1 MEKVIAIVGATATG
15 KSQVAIDLALKLQG
29 EIVSADSAQVYRG
42 LDIGTAKVT
51 VGEMR
56 GVPHH
61 LIDIVGPET
70 DYNAAMFCQD
80 AKLAFKQIK
89 TAGKYPIL
97 CGGSGLYINSLL
109 YQGYD
114 LGSTMGN
121 PEKRAYYQGLE
132 REKGA
137 GYLYELLKTKFPVR
151 ASKIH
156 PHDYQR
162 ILRALEMQEDIP
174 VEGQNLWRTNY
185 DLRIFGLS
193 RNRASLYQAI
203 EKRVDLMFAQG
214 LVGEVQAA
222 LAAGYSPTGNAMAA
236 LGYKEILPLLRGE
249 YTQDFASDLLKKN
262 TRHFAKR
269 QITWFKR
276 DPNIKW
282 LEVDDDTPQNIA
294 QNIFMALKQEKYV
307 N

>member
-1 MEKVIAIVGATATG
+1 
-15 KSQVAIDLALKLQG
+15 
-29 EIVSADSAQVYRG
+29 
-42 LDIGTAKVT
+42 
-51 VGEMR
+51 
-56 GVPHH
+56 
-61 LIDIVGPET
+61 
-70 DYNAAMFCQD
+70 
-80 AKLAFKQIK
+80 
-89 TAGKYPIL
+89 
-97 CGGSGLYINSLL
+97 
-109 YQGYD
+109 
-114 LGSTMGN
+114 
-121 PEKRAYYQGLE
+121 
-132 REKGA
+132 
-137 GYLYELLKTKFPVR
+137 
-151 ASKIH
+151 
-156 PHDYQR
+156 
-162 ILRALEMQEDIP
+162 MQEDIP

-193 RNRASLYQAI
+193 RNRATLYQAI

-214 LVGEVQAA
+214 LVGEVKAA

-249 YTQDFASDLLKKN
+249 YTKDFASDLLKKN

-276 DPNIKW
+276 DPNIEW